1 MHATG
6 SVSVAVCS
14 DLHVDTWPDHP
25 LDWAAL
31 ASEQPAD
38 VLLVAGDVHD
48 DQGGTAAELL
58 RAAQVRRA
66 AQRLEALRAHRRCSA
81 LPHVAYLAAL

>member
-1 MHATG
+1 MHA
-6 SVSVAVCS
+6 SDSISVAVCS

-31 ASEQPAD
+31 AADQPAD

-48 DQGGTAAELL
+48 DQSGTAAELR
-58 RAAQVRRA
+58 RAAQVRPAVKRE
-66 AQRLEALRAHRRCSA
+66 QL
-81 LPHVAYLAAL
+81 